1 MKKHPHLFKVY
12 VLSINIPYAFQWS
25 SQKQLGMIELD
36 ITEISTIK
44 KTKQNKKHTHKT
56 PTIIKK
62 KTPKKTRGK
71 PSKPAPSIKSK
82 EKEAQI

>member
-62 KTPKKTRGK
+62 KKTKKNPR
-71 PSKPAPSIKSK
+71 
-82 EKEAQI
+82 EAF